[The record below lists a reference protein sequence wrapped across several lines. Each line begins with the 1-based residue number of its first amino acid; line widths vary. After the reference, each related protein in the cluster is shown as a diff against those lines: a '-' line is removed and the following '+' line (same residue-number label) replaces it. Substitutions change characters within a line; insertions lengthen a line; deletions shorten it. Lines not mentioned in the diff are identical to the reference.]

1 MTTEEIEQSQKDFQ
15 VWWDNEGSRSM
26 TKLEMHLYDQEEF
39 MEFRCNAAWLNG
51 AFKQK
56 DFTNVKNR

>member
-1 MTTEEIEQSQKDFQ
+1 MTEAQNLQSGKDFMA
-15 VWWDNEGSRSM
+15 WWNNEGSTPM

-39 MEFRCNAAWLNG
+39 MEFRCKTAWLNG

-56 DFTNVKNR
+56 DFTDVKNR